1 MAIETRG
8 GKLYYYRKQRRGSR
22 VCSIYAGAGTLA
34 LQAFKQDLDERKR
47 RQAERDSLCATMEK
61 EGAIE
66 RQLASAENTVRRI
79 LRATLEAEG
88 FHQHKGTWRKK
99 RK

>member
-8 GKLYYYRKQRRGSR
+8 GRVYYYRKQRRGSR
-22 VCSIYAGAGTLA
+22 VCSVYAGSGTIA
-34 LQAFKQDLDERKR
+34 LLSLEQDIAERRR
-47 RQAERDSLCATMEK
+47 RQAERDSLRARMEG
-61 EGAIE
+61 EAEIE
-66 RQLASAENTVRRI
+66 RQLAAEEKQTMRI
-79 LRATLEAEG
+79 LRATLEAAG